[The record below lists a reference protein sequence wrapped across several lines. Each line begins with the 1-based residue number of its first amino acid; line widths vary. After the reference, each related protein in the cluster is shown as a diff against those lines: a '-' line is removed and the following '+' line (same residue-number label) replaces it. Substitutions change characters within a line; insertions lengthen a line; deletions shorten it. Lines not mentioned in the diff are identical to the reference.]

1 MAVIS
6 SKVII
11 VHHIATPNALDTLL
25 QSFDGLPNNP
35 ASLYLSTTA
44 QNLIVYA
51 VPTRTVSAISLPYL
65 VEALRQKERSASA
78 LKTFSRLTCTVRN
91 HIHEVQM
98 MELAL
103 RRRDIDRMWLA
114 GFDRCIS
121 RDSNLD
127 MSMLVF
133 EGLGRINEFDERIL
147 HLPVLWKKYHD
158 RLLANRN
165 GVGGPFWV
173 ARIRDATQKR
183 LAVSCGET
191 HRGYSVDSAK
201 GTWDRESIEEQ
212 TDSWNDD
219 VMMDAI
225 TGGEWLGGAEHWAKF
240 DML

>member
-11 VHHIATPNALDTLL
+11 VQHIATPNALDTLL

-51 VPTRTVSAISLPYL
+51 IPTCT
-65 VEALRQKERSASA
+65 
-78 LKTFSRLTCTVRN
+78 TCTVRT

-103 RRRDIDRMWLA
+103 RRRGMDRMWLA
-114 GFDRCIS
+114 GFGRCIS

-127 MSMLVF
+127 MNMLVF
-133 EGLGRINEFDERIL
+133 EGFGRIDDFDERIL

-191 HRGYSVDSAK
+191 HRGYSIDRAK
-201 GTWDRESIEEQ
+201 STWDRESIEEQ

-225 TGGEWLGGAEHWAKF
+225 TGGEWLGGAEHWAKS

>member
-1 MAVIS
+1 
-6 SKVII
+6 
-11 VHHIATPNALDTLL
+11 
-25 QSFDGLPNNP
+25 
-35 ASLYLSTTA
+35 
-44 QNLIVYA
+44 
-51 VPTRTVSAISLPYL
+51 
-65 VEALRQKERSASA
+65 
-78 LKTFSRLTCTVRN
+78 
-91 HIHEVQM
+91 M